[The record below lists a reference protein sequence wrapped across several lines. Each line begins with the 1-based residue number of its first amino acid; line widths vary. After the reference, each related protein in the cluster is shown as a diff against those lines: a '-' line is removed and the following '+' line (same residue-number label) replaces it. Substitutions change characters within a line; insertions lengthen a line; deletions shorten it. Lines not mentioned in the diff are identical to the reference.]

1 MNSESKLEIRLK
13 YETYCYSNAI
23 KSKIQKCI
31 IMRIN
36 LMFDKNHF
44 NSFQNLQEELYL

>member
-13 YETYCYSNAI
+13 YEAYCYSNAI
-23 KSKIQKCI
+23 KNK

>member
-23 KSKIQKCI
+23 KSKIQK
-31 IMRIN
+31 
-36 LMFDKNHF
+36 
-44 NSFQNLQEELYL
+44 LYHNANKFKL